1 MNLVIEARDSTIDV
15 EVENIDGL
23 TSHLVSLRD
32 RWEDIYREASI
43 VAENLGIEI
52 HHRISGIRRG
62 MGEITPD
69 TYRINVFY
77 KAIDSV
83 LAGLATRYQALHNIA
98 GVFRFL

>member
-1 MNLVIEARDSTIDV
+1 MCIVHPF
-15 EVENIDGL
+15 
-23 TSHLVSLRD
+23 SHKL
-32 RWEDIYREASI
+32 
-43 VAENLGIEI
+43 AENLGIEN

-83 LAGLATRYQALHNIA
+83 LADMATIYQAISVDVSRNINRKF
-98 GVFRFL
+98 GG